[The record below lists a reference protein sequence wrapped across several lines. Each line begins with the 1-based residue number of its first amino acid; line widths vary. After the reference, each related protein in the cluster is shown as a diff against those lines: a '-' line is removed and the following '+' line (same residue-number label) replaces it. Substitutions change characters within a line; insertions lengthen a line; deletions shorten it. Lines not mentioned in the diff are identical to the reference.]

1 MFKPALIFLLSFNA
15 FADDRAIV
23 CPSVTSEAS
32 TIINSIQ
39 GLKNQIKALP
49 ACQPVTEKLTLVS
62 DIMASGQWG
71 KIKSTLADGENFE
84 GEDLKAIGELTE
96 RASYALND
104 VIGQITNNRGCIEDK
119 NQASFM
125 AKLSGVVK
133 EVSSVVGN
141 VAGPYG
147 VAVSLGG
154 TLLSSAISGIDKFYK
169 AKYPYQ
175 FSNPDEELL
184 FMNQFCSY
192 VEIQKDMNDYLSLD
206 VRPEELTTL
215 HNYLRIKQKD
225 LRDNCSEC
233 NALEIAWNTQEKS
246 VQIIKRITDDA
257 NIVEAGKDHTH
268 NNYTRCNEIN
278 RAIHT
283 DNSDLQQFFELLGG
297 YDNPMS
303 SKSDISLLRDIST
316 STQDLAMLYPKLTK
330 CWSMGLSEKQK
341 ISQDFN
347 NFLRDDILPLGN
359 TIFGQQID
367 SFKLNANK
375 KYANELGDYT
385 ESTLLRS
392 KWISAERERVK
403 KKLGDPNY
411 GSSVQVIITHKKN
424 LEERIFDDLMVDYL
438 KFLKKRNTNQLSD
451 FIKGYERFTKKTS
464 KEYSKILGKPISS
477 VEQLLKELDKSKT
490 VDKRPFL
497 SLLKDQISELDLTI
511 TQSATLDRYCYYMN
525 YMLLTT
531 KQTKNTCADAKIELA
546 EKYKEINSLG
556 SLPKNQVAQKMK
568 WLINDGAYQ
577 SSRIK
582 DYSVHLQKWIDKG
595 DARWELKPTF

>member
-1 MFKPALIFLLSFNA
+1 MIKPALIFLLSLNA

-84 GEDLKAIGELTE
+84 GEELKAIGELTE

-104 VIGQITNNRGCIEDK
+104 VIGQITNNRGCIDDK

-169 AKYPYQ
+169 AKHPYQ

-206 VRPEELTTL
+206 VRPEELTTV

-225 LRDNCSEC
+225 LRENCPEC

-246 VQIIKRITDDA
+246 MLIIKRITDDA
-257 NIVEAGKDHTH
+257 NIVEAGKDQTH
-268 NNYTRCNEIN
+268 SNYTRCNEIN

-303 SKSDISLLRDIST
+303 SKSDISLLRDISM
-316 STQDLAMLYPKLTK
+316 STQDLAILYPKLTK

-367 SFKLNANK
+367 SFKYNANK
-375 KYANELGDYT
+375 KYANPLGDYT
-385 ESTLLRS
+385 ESTLQRS

-411 GSSVQVIITHKKN
+411 DTSVQVIITHKKN

-451 FIKGYERFTKKTS
+451 FIRGYEKFTKKTA
-464 KEYSKILGKPISS
+464 KEYSKILGKPITS

-531 KQTKNTCADAKIELA
+531 KQTKNTCADVKIELV
-546 EKYKEINSLG
+546 EKYKEINLLG

-582 DYSVHLQKWIDKG
+582 DYSVHLKKWIDRG
-595 DARWELKPTF
+595 QARWELKPTF